1 MLFTNFDFSSFFSA
15 KNKDGGWESGETNRD
30 EFNYKRQRIL
40 VSPKAQGGDLVLA
53 RGPLTFD
60 AKKGGALDADADLVA
75 RALARV
81 IGVVVDAVQLAA
93 RPLLHV
99 PHERGDD
106 GLEVVGAR
114 VGRQN
119 VHLDRVLR
127 AGQPQRD
134 RLPVLEPL
142 DAAHRVALDAA
153 RQRDV
158 LGVHQ
163 GTVVRWQAFNE
174 RRWSCKHQS
183 FSTQN
188 LLLVETEKYSF
199 FFKSNAVNEV

>member
-1 MLFTNFDFSSFFSA
+1 MRA
-15 KNKDGGWESGETNRD
+15 VGVGEGGWG
-30 EFNYKRQRIL
+30 
-40 VSPKAQGGDLVLA
+40 A
-53 RGPLTFD
+53 LTFD

-75 RALARV
+75 GALARV

-93 RPLLHV
+93 GPLLHV

-114 VGRQN
+114 IGRQHA
-119 VHLDRVLR
+119 HLDRVLG

-158 LGVHQ
+158 LRVHQ
-163 GTVVRWQAFNE
+163 GAVVRRQPLNE
-174 RRWSCKHQS
+174 RRRSCKAPKIFRS
-183 FSTQN
+183 KFVFT
-188 LLLVETEKYSF
+188 
-199 FFKSNAVNEV
+199 